1 MLDLAASLQ
10 SNPSFHWEQAPSILF
25 SGKNKI
31 KGLMC
36 HTSDKI
42 CAGHKCFI
50 SRAALVTQRHRVPRP
65 WPLPSTCHKSRGGAE
80 KTNNALR
87 QGVFFTP
94 PISSRIYEASKAQLE
109 TCFQK
114 WKNLNRKKTVRSTT
128 QMSSQ
133 KPSRPQCLFGDLQT
147 VKRWQYSKTAHCKIY
162 PKGFSSN
169 PAPAQILGSEENI
182 KLH

>member
-1 MLDLAASLQ
+1 MPHKRQNLCRTQVLHLQ
-10 SNPSFHWEQAPSILF
+10 GST
-25 SGKNKI
+25 GMK
-31 KGLMC
+31 
-36 HTSDKI
+36 
-42 CAGHKCFI
+42 
-50 SRAALVTQRHRVPRP
+50 QRRIVPWP

>member
-1 MLDLAASLQ
+1 MKLPFLQVPYPHFVSLCPRVFTSLSLSLKQSISCESKAAYCELPCWIWRHLSKAPLHFTENKPPPSSL
-10 SNPSFHWEQAPSILF
+10 

-114 WKNLNRKKTVRSTT
+114 
-128 QMSSQ
+128 
-133 KPSRPQCLFGDLQT
+133 
-147 VKRWQYSKTAHCKIY
+147 
-162 PKGFSSN
+162 
-169 PAPAQILGSEENI
+169 
-182 KLH
+182 